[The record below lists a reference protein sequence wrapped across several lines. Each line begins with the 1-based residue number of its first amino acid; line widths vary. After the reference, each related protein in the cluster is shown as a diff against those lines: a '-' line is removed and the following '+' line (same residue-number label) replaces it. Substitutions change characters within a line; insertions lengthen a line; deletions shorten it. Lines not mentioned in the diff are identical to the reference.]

1 MKIQTFLLS
10 RNLLIICSHS
20 AQNLLIYDILIQIER
35 RERILMTPHYRIT
48 EKILNLVQEISE
60 KSTQLSFEKRELH
73 LRKENRIRSIQSS
86 LAIENNSLTIEQVT
100 DIIEGKRVLGPQKDI
115 HEVQN
120 AYEAYEQVFKMDP
133 YEIND
138 FLLAHY
144 LLMQGLVKLPGK
156 FRLGDVGI
164 YDSNGRVVHIGA
176 RAQFVGALVQEL
188 FDWGKNSKISPIVKS
203 CVIHFELEII
213 HPFEDGNGRMGR
225 LWQSLILSK
234 WNSLFEWL
242 PIESV
247 IYNHQQ
253 GYYDALSKSNREND
267 ATYFIEFMLQA
278 ILQTLESYGETASV
292 VEDFVIHLTVKEKEY
307 YRVLETYL
315 KVHQSVSAY
324 QAQELLGM
332 SGASVRRYLKKYVE
346 IGLLKKTGT
355 TKNRLYYLV

>member
-1 MKIQTFLLS
+1 M
-10 RNLLIICSHS
+10 
-20 AQNLLIYDILIQIER
+20 
-35 RERILMTPHYRIT
+35 
-48 EKILNLVQEISE
+48 
-60 KSTQLSFEKRELH
+60 
-73 LRKENRIRSIQSS
+73 
-86 LAIENNSLTIEQVT
+86 
-100 DIIEGKRVLGPQKDI
+100 
-115 HEVQN
+115 
-120 AYEAYEQVFKMDP
+120 
-133 YEIND
+133 
-138 FLLAHY
+138 
-144 LLMQGLVKLPGK
+144 
-156 FRLGDVGI
+156 
-164 YDSNGRVVHIGA
+164 HIGA
-176 RAQFVGALVQEL
+176 RAQFVGSLVQEL
-188 FDWGKNSKISPIVKS
+188 FDWGKNSMISPIVKS
-203 CVIHFELEII
+203 CIIHFELEII

-267 ATYFIEFMLQA
+267 TTYFIEFMLQA

-346 IGLLKKTGT
+346 IGLLKKIGT

>member
-10 RNLLIICSHS
+10 RNLLIFCLHS

-138 FLLAHY
+138 FLLAHH

-164 YDSNGRVVHIGA
+164 YDSNGRVMHIGA
-176 RAQFVGALVQEL
+176 RAQFVGSLVQEL
-188 FDWGKNSKISPIVKS
+188 FDWGKNSMISPIVKS
-203 CVIHFELEII
+203 CIIHFELEII

-292 VEDFVIHLTVKEKEY
+292 VEDFAIHLTVKEKEY

-315 KVHQSVSAY
+315 KAHQSVSAY